1 MPKGVIRGTYAVP
14 NADLAEGVEVILV
27 LALVVFSIIAAVA
40 MYRKRRSFPVLFLWQ
55 WVFAVVISVANLVVP
70 ALLMGIPLW
79 AMMNAE
85 STASILVVVIVGGL
99 WVLYV
104 FRSVRVQ
111 NTLVTRRGLEPRG
124 VNADHGSRSE
134 EARTSDEAKSLF
146 RKELSDRD
154 RCDSRELLRQPGEI
168 SCGPRPPASSIAE

>member
-1 MPKGVIRGTYAVP
+1 LMPKGVIRGTYAVP

-111 NTLVTRRGLEPRG
+111 NTLVT
-124 VNADHGSRSE
+124 
-134 EARTSDEAKSLF
+134 
-146 RKELSDRD
+146 
-154 RCDSRELLRQPGEI
+154 
-168 SCGPRPPASSIAE
+168 